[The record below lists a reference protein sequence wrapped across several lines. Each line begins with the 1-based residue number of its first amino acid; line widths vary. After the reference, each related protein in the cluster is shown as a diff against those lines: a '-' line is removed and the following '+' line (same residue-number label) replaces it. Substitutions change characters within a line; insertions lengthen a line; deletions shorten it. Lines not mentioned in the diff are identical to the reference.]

1 MKTNG
6 SEVEWRIEQIAC
18 AILYRC
24 FGHVTIEKTPDK
36 GILDLQVQYNDGTGL
51 RFGVVIKAYKRFHDN
66 NRNRLID
73 QVAKVDLSQDRYR
86 LPIILLLVDEP
97 TETAKVA
104 FLVGWRFGKPTIYKD
119 FELRSLTQKNADT
132 ILQIIKS
139 MDNVIRVLSTDNLFV
154 RKRIIFS
161 KNVSNNRVQQAEIL
175 YLRKLS
181 STYRMQQ
188 KEVVTEK
195 ETFSSLLKDTPA
207 EQYPQD
213 ELDNMIFE
221 SVKAQFKNA
230 KVKSK
235 LLLLSCDLDD
245 LQYYKDVHCHHTTLL
260 VSPDFSELSTVALSM
275 LDGLQLFSV
284 NLDVFVENILY
295 VNAFDNV
302 SFDREEPLEG
312 WIKKVTTWNQL
323 KENMKPITEFFR

>member
-6 SEVEWRIEQIAC
+6 FEVEWRMEQIAC

-24 FGHVTIEKTPDK
+24 FGRVTIEKIPDK
-36 GILDLQVQYNDGTGL
+36 GILDLLVQYNDATGL
-51 RFGVVIKAYKRFHDN
+51 RFGVVIKAYKLFDDN
-66 NRNRLID
+66 NRNRLIE
-73 QVAKVDLSQDRYR
+73 QVTKVDLSQERYR
-86 LPIILLLVDEP
+86 LPIILLFVDEP

-104 FLVGWRFGKPTIYKD
+104 FLVGWRFGNPNIYRD

-161 KNVSNNRVQQAEIL
+161 RKVSDNKMQQAEIL

-181 STYRMQQ
+181 SMYRMQQ
-188 KEVVTEK
+188 KEVIDERG
-195 ETFSSLLKDTPA
+195 TFKSLLKDTPE

-245 LQYYKDVHCHHTTLL
+245 LQYYKGVHCHHTTLV
-260 VSPDFSELSTVALSM
+260 VSPDYSELSTIALSM

-284 NLDVFVENILY
+284 NLDVFVENIFY

-302 SFDREEPLEG
+302 SFDKEEPLDG

-323 KENMKPITEFFR
+323 KETMKPITEFFR